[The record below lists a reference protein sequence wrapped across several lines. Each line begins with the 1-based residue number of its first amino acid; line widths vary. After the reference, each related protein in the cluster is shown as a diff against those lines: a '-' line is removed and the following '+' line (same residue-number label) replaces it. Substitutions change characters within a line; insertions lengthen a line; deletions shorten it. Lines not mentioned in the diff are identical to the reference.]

1 MNIMANEVAGQPPSK
16 RGIQRQI
23 KLPLRQAFKISVRN
37 ITIRLG
43 RAAITA
49 AGTFLSIAFLMVVC
63 TQAVAMGAM
72 AMSQNPEQV
81 RAPVAWSLQTVL
93 FPAIRALSLNPDA
106 TTRARSLWLVIMSLL
121 VCTVGITNSMLMSVT
136 ERFREIGTM
145 KCLGALDRFV
155 VNLLLIESMLMGFF
169 GSLFGAILGLVVMVG
184 WYRLQVGT
192 KMFAYFDWATLFACL
207 LFSVAVGTILS
218 VVAAILPASRAAKLP
233 PAAALR
239 TEI

>member
-1 MNIMANEVAGQPPSK
+1 MASGAGQPPSK
-16 RGIQRQI
+16 GGIQRQI
-23 KLPLRQAFKISVRN
+23 KLPLKQAFKISLRN

-49 AGTFLSIAFLMVVC
+49 SGTFLSIAFLMVVC
-63 TQAVAMGAM
+63 TQAVALGAM
-72 AMSQNPEQV
+72 AIAQNPEQA
-81 RAPVAWSLQTVL
+81 RAPAAWGWNTVL
-93 FPAIRALSLNPDA
+93 FPIIRALSLNPDE
-106 TTRARSLWLVIMSLL
+106 TMRARSAWLVVMSLL

-155 VNLLLIESMLMGFF
+155 VNLLLIESGLMGLL
-169 GSLFGAILGLVVMVG
+169 GSLTGAVLGMGVMVV

-192 KMFAYFDWATLFACL
+192 RLFAHFDWLTLFACL
-207 LFSVAVGTILS
+207 IFSVVIGTMLS
-218 VVAAILPASRAAKLP
+218 IVAAILPAMRAAKLP

>member
-1 MNIMANEVAGQPPSK
+1 MAETVGQPPSK

-23 KLPLRQAFKISVRN
+23 KLPLKQAFQISLRN

-49 AGTFLSIAFLMVVC
+49 SGTFLSIAFLMVVC

-72 AMSQNPEQV
+72 AIAQNPEQA
-81 RAPVAWSLQTVL
+81 REPAAWSLSTIL
-93 FPAIRALSLNPDA
+93 FPIIRALSLNPDK
-106 TTRARSLWLVIMSLL
+106 TMQARSAWLVVMSLL

-155 VNLLLIESMLMGFF
+155 VNLLLIESALMGFL
-169 GSLFGAILGLVVMVG
+169 GSLAGAVLGMIVMLG

-192 KMFAYFDWATLFACL
+192 KVFANFEWMTLFGCL
-207 LFSVAVGTILS
+207 LFSVATGTMLS
-218 VVAAILPASRAAKLP
+218 IIAAILPAYRASTLP